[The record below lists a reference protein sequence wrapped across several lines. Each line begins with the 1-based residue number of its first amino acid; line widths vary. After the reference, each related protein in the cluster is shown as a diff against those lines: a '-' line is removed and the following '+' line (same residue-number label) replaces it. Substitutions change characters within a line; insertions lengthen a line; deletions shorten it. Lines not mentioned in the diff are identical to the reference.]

1 MFIAIQILDHAET
14 ERKWIIPLQHL
25 QKKNYN
31 INYQQFSTV
40 FFQVWHFLL
49 KIDI

>member
-25 QKKNYN
+25 QKKIITLI
-31 INYQQFSTV
+31 INSFQRFSSK
-40 FFQVWHFLL
+40 FGIFYW
-49 KIDI
+49 K